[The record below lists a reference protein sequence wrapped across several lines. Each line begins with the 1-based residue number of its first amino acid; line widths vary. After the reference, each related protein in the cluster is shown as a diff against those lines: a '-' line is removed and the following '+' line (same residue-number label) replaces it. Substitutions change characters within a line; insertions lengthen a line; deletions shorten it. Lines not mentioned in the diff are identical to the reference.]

1 MWDDIKKSYRT
12 TPEVIAAKLAELQHA
27 PGVTPYMGSDYR
39 VHSRRADGER
49 VPEWR
54 EIAALVHAGHDHDIT
69 PDNVLK
75 LLAAL

>member
-1 MWDDIKKSYRT
+1 MWSYIDKHYRT

-39 VHSRRADGER
+39 VHYRRADGTP

-54 EIAALVHAGHDHDIT
+54 EVATLVYAGHDHDIT
-69 PDNVLK
+69 PDNVLQ

>member
-1 MWDDIKKSYRT
+1 MWNDIKKGYRT

-39 VHSRRADGER
+39 VHYRRADGTR
-49 VPEWR
+49 VPEWH
-54 EIAALVHAGHDHDIT
+54 EIAALVRAGHDHDIT
-69 PDNVLK
+69 PNNALQ